1 MIRDSITFMRQH
13 FHQRLN
19 MKFNQLFSI
28 LVLATLLMGCTAQ
41 QIQKTIGDILGDEEL
56 TTEQVAAGLKEA
68 LVKGIG
74 SGADQASKVNGFL
87 GNPAIKIPFPPEV
100 QQVEEKLRQLGL
112 GSQVDQFIETLNRG
126 AEEAAKEAK
135 PIFVSAI
142 KSMTIQDAWT
152 ILKGD
157 SDEATLYLKKTTSD
171 QLRAKFAPVIEKAL
185 NKTSATKYY
194 GDLMNTYNKIPFL
207 ADVNSDL
214 KSYATDRALD
224 GLFLLIAQEEAKI
237 RKDPLARTTDLL
249 KRVFKEQD

>member
-1 MIRDSITFMRQH
+1 MITLILCDNFFNKTM
-13 FHQRLN
+13 N
-19 MKFNQLFSI
+19 MKFGNLFSMI
-28 LVLATLLMGCTAQ
+28 ALGALLMGCTAQ

-56 TTEQVAAGLKEA
+56 TTDQVAAGLKEA

-87 GNPAIKIPFPPEV
+87 GNPSIKIPFPPEV
-100 QQVEEKLRQLGL
+100 QQVEDKLRQLGL
-112 GSQVDQFIETLNRG
+112 GGQVDQFVETLNRG

-142 KSMTIQDAWT
+142 RSMTIQDAWT

-157 SDEATLYLKKTTSD
+157 SNEATQYLRKTTSD
-171 QLRAKFAPVIEKAL
+171 QLRAKFAPVIERAL
-185 NKTSATKYY
+185 SKTSATKYY

-207 ADVNSDL
+207 TNVNADL
-214 KSYATDRALD
+214 ESYATDKALD